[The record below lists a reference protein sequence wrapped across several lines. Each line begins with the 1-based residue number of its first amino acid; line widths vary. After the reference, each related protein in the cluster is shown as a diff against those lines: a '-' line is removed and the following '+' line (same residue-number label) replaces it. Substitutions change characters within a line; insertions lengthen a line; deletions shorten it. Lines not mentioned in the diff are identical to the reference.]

1 MRLERYP
8 QPTLEPSGKE
18 QIDCAYRNGSD
29 RMVIVRC
36 CGPRQFFLERVVF
49 PFEMLL
55 FACPP
60 ESELE
65 IWSHGLGGA
74 ELIEACRA
82 ADLQL
87 ERGADPG
94 EVALDSG
101 ESVPWWVQA
110 G

>member
-1 MRLERYP
+1 LDRQQ
-8 QPTLEPSGKE
+8 QPTLEANGNDR
-18 QIDCAYRNGSD
+18 IDCAYRNSSD

-36 CGPRQFFLERVVF
+36 CGPREFFLERVVF
-49 PFEMLL
+49 PFEILL

-60 ESELE
+60 QSELE

-74 ELIEACRA
+74 ELIEAFQA
-82 ADLQL
+82 EDLQL
-87 ERGADPG
+87 ENDPEESGRGV
-94 EVALDSG
+94 ESE

>member
-1 MRLERYP
+1 MRLDRQQQTTVEASGNER
-8 QPTLEPSGKE
+8 
-18 QIDCAYRNGSD
+18 IDCAYRNGSD

-36 CGPRQFFLERVVF
+36 CGPREFFLERVVF

-60 ESELE
+60 QSELE

-74 ELIEACRA
+74 EMIEAFQA
-82 ADLQL
+82 EELQL
-87 ERGADPG
+87 ESTPEQSEAGVEIDEA
-94 EVALDSG
+94 
-101 ESVPWWVQA
+101 VPWWVQA

>member
-1 MRLERYP
+1 MERQQ
-8 QPTLEPSGKE
+8 QPIVERNGTER
-18 QIDCAYRNGSD
+18 IDCAYRNGSD

-36 CGPRQFFLERVVF
+36 CGPHAFFLERVVF

-60 ESELE
+60 QSELE

-74 ELIEACRA
+74 ELIEAFQAEELR
-82 ADLQL
+82 L
-87 ERGADPG
+87 ESSPEQQEGG
-94 EVALDSG
+94 V
-101 ESVPWWVQA
+101 ESEEAIPWWAQA

>member
-1 MRLERYP
+1 MRLER
-8 QPTLEPSGKE
+8 QQQTTLDASGNDWM
-18 QIDCAYRNGSD
+18 DCAYRNSSD
-29 RMVIVRC
+29 RMVILRC

-60 ESELE
+60 QSELE

-74 ELIEACRA
+74 ELIEALQAEELRLESPPEHNEA
-82 ADLQL
+82 A
-87 ERGADPG
+87 
-94 EVALDSG
+94 VDSD
-101 ESVPWWVQA
+101 ETVPWWVQA